1 MSARVKKYLPLL
13 QFLADAKP
21 SQRAPILSNASK
33 ELILAICEIAMNIVS
48 GRLPITQPQFKKLV
62 KSKTNIKKIAS
73 RKTPLYV
80 KKKIISQRGGFLPAL
95 IASSVPFLISLFTR

>member
-48 GRLPITQPQFKKLV
+48 GRLPITQPQLV
-62 KSKTNIKKIAS
+62 KLKTNIKKIAS